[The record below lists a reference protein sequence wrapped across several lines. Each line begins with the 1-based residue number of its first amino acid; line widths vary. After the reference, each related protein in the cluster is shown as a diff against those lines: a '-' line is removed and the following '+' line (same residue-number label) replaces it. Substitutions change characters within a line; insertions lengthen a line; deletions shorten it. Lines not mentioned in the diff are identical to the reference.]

1 MPFFIRFHT
10 NSSRQLACHFWRS
23 IFQMLLVHSLN
34 LIDDLVIDKQI
45 MINTTTD
52 IDIIAKSYFVLR

>member
-1 MPFFIRFHT
+1 
-10 NSSRQLACHFWRS
+10 
-23 IFQMLLVHSLN
+23 MLLVHSLN

-52 IDIIAKSYFVLR
+52 IDIIAKSYFVLRWENEKEFVKRLNN